1 MDEGIIRTLEN
12 KCRRCYNCVRYCPAK
27 AIKVEKG
34 QAVVLNDRCI
44 GCGNCFT
51 VCTQNAK
58 GILSGVEHVREL
70 LKSDRR
76 VIACL
81 APSFPAE
88 MDDNFT
94 PGQLVAAYKKIGF
107 YKVVEVAFGADLVGR
122 EYRRIYDETGIPQIT
137 TSCPAVIYYVEKY
150 HPQLIP
156 YLTPVVSP
164 MIATALAVR
173 KEYGRDVAVVFIG
186 PCISKKMEA
195 RDPNVTGIIDE
206 VLTFKESRLLRA
218 ILNVK
223 IEDMV
228 PESFDPP
235 HPSWGRAFPITGGVL
250 KSAELQDDVL
260 DYKIQVVDGREHFI
274 DFINEFQSGRTT
286 CKFAE
291 ILFCEGCI
299 NGPMISDSG
308 GPNGRKRKVADY
320 IRDAQRAFNLE
331 EWQYYMKKY
340 SDLDLSRSFM
350 PDFVDVKEPTTEEI
364 EEVLRATNKFTP
376 FDELNCKACGY
387 ESCRALAKA
396 VCEGIAEKEMC
407 LNYTIEHLENTLVE
421 LNHSHQELQ
430 TTQNQLINTEK
441 QASLGQLAAGVA
453 HEVNNPLG
461 TIVLYAD
468 ILLNEN
474 HLDDQTKKDLNLIAK
489 EAQRCKTIVS
499 GLLDFS
505 RQREVFTR
513 KAEINTILAETVE
526 LIKTQK
532 HRDRIDYVLELN
544 PFVPVVEIDPEQMK
558 QVIVNLINNAIEAMG
573 EEGIITVKS
582 EYLEDKDSVRFSVGD
597 SGPGIPEE
605 NIKKLFTPFF
615 TTKQIG
621 QGTGL
626 GLAICYGIIKMHRG
640 DIKVE
645 TELGKG
651 TSFVITFPR
660 VHDLGGRSDILGKSG
675 NVGKLAVGFQPRR
688 FNLSGNGVK

>member
-1 MDEGIIRTLEN
+1 
-12 KCRRCYNCVRYCPAK
+12 
-27 AIKVEKG
+27 
-34 QAVVLNDRCI
+34 
-44 GCGNCFT
+44 
-51 VCTQNAK
+51 
-58 GILSGVEHVREL
+58 
-70 LKSDRR
+70 
-76 VIACL
+76 
-81 APSFPAE
+81 
-88 MDDNFT
+88 
-94 PGQLVAAYKKIGF
+94 
-107 YKVVEVAFGADLVGR
+107 
-122 EYRRIYDETGIPQIT
+122 
-137 TSCPAVIYYVEKY
+137 
-150 HPQLIP
+150 
-156 YLTPVVSP
+156 
-164 MIATALAVR
+164 
-173 KEYGRDVAVVFIG
+173 
-186 PCISKKMEA
+186 
-195 RDPNVTGIIDE
+195 
-206 VLTFKESRLLRA
+206 
-218 ILNVK
+218 
-223 IEDMV
+223 
-228 PESFDPP
+228 
-235 HPSWGRAFPITGGVL
+235 
-250 KSAELQDDVL
+250 
-260 DYKIQVVDGREHFI
+260 
-274 DFINEFQSGRTT
+274 
-286 CKFAE
+286 
-291 ILFCEGCI
+291 
-299 NGPMISDSG
+299 
-308 GPNGRKRKVADY
+308 
-320 IRDAQRAFNLE
+320 
-331 EWQYYMKKY
+331 
-340 SDLDLSRSFM
+340 
-350 PDFVDVKEPTTEEI
+350 
-364 EEVLRATNKFTP
+364 
-376 FDELNCKACGY
+376 
-387 ESCRALAKA
+387 
-396 VCEGIAEKEMC
+396 
-407 LNYTIEHLENTLVE
+407 
-421 LNHSHQELQ
+421 
-430 TTQNQLINTEK
+430 
-441 QASLGQLAAGVA
+441 LGQLAAGVA